1 MSVLKAYR
9 FRIYPNEEQKHFFV
23 TTFGCVRFT
32 YNHLLVARQQSDGG
46 KLTPAALKKDYPFLK
61 ATDSLA
67 LANAQRNL
75 EKAFRRYYTGKSDY
89 PSLKNKSNP
98 LQSYTTNNQGQTIY
112 LSDGY
117 LKLPKLKSLVAV
129 NCHREIKG
137 KIKSATI
144 SSRNNEEFFVSF
156 LCVEEVEPLPKT
168 LKTIHLVYS
177 PDKLLESS
185 EYKPPTLCNQEQ
197 LLDKIDRAQ
206 RKLKVRGKSARKR
219 RVPLAY
225 AKNYQKQKEKL
236 SRLQLSCREK
246 KENYFDQVSYA
257 IVGQFDFIHVTK
269 ELLFETLPD
278 QPLYFSKADWQIFLK
293 KLEYKAEWYGKE
305 LTYV

>member
-32 YNHLLVARQQSDGG
+32 YNHLLVARQQLDGG

-98 LQSYTTNNQGQTIY
+98 LQSYTTNNQGQTIC

-137 KIKSATI
+137 TIKSATI

-206 RKLKVRGKSARKR
+206 RKLKVRGKIARKR

-257 IVGQFDFIHVTK
+257 VVRQFDFIHVTK

-293 KLEYKAEWYGKE
+293 KLEYKAEWYGQE

>member
-32 YNHLLVARQQSDGG
+32 YNHLLVARQQLDGG

-137 KIKSATI
+137 TIKSATI

-257 IVGQFDFIHVTK
+257 IVRQFDFIHVTK

>member
-46 KLTPAALKKDYPFLK
+46 ILTPAALKKDYPFLK

-206 RKLKVRGKSARKR
+206 RKLKVRGKIARKR

-257 IVGQFDFIHVTK
+257 IVRQFDFIHVTK

>member
-98 LQSYTTNNQGQTIY
+98 LQSYTTNNQGQTIC

-137 KIKSATI
+137 TIKSATI

-206 RKLKVRGKSARKR
+206 RKLKVRGKIARKR

-257 IVGQFDFIHVTK
+257 IVR
-269 ELLFETLPD
+269 
-278 QPLYFSKADWQIFLK
+278 
-293 KLEYKAEWYGKE
+293 
-305 LTYV
+305 

>member
-32 YNHLLVARQQSDGG
+32 YNHLLVARQQLDGG

-98 LQSYTTNNQGQTIY
+98 LQSYTTNNQGQTIC

-137 KIKSATI
+137 TIKSATI

-206 RKLKVRGKSARKR
+206 RKLKVRGKIARKR

-257 IVGQFDFIHVTK
+257 IVRQFDFIHVTK

>member
-9 FRIYPNEEQKHFFV
+9 FQIYPNEEQKHFFV

-32 YNHLLVARQQSDGG
+32 YNHLLMARQQSDGG

-67 LANAQRNL
+67 LSNAQRNL
-75 EKAFRRYYTGKSDY
+75 EKAFRRYFTGKSDY

-98 LQSYTTNNQGQTIY
+98 LQSYTTNNQGQTIC
-112 LSDGY
+112 LANGF

-137 KIKSATI
+137 TIKSATI

-156 LCVEEVEPLPKT
+156 LCVEEITPLPKT
-168 LKTIHLVYS
+168 SKSIHLVYS
-177 PDKLLESS
+177 SSKLLESS
-185 EYKPPTLCNQEQ
+185 EYVSPILGNQEQ
-197 LLDKIDRAQ
+197 LLDKIDKAQ
-206 RKLKVRGKSARKR
+206 RKLKVRGKIARKR

-225 AKNYQKQKEKL
+225 AKNYQKQKQKL
-236 SRLQLSCREK
+236 GRLQLSSKEK

-257 IVGQFDFIHVTK
+257 IVSQFDFISVTK
-269 ELLFETLPD
+269 EMTAEAEIT
-278 QPLYFSKADWQIFLK
+278 QPIYFSKADWQSFLK
-293 KLEYKAEWYGKE
+293 KLAYKADWYGKE
-305 LTYV
+305 MTYS

>member
-9 FRIYPNEEQKHFFV
+9 FKIYPNEEQKQFFV

-32 YNHLLVARQQSDGG
+32 YNHLLMARQQTEGG
-46 KLTPAALKKDYPFLK
+46 KLTPAALKKDYPFLRK
-61 ATDSLA
+61 TDSLA

-75 EKAFRRYYTGKSDY
+75 EKAFRRYFTGKSEY

-98 LQSYTTNNQGQTIY
+98 LQSYTTNNQGQTIC

-137 KIKSATI
+137 IIKSATI
-144 SSRNNEEFFVSF
+144 SSRNNKEFFVSI
-156 LCVEEVEPLPKT
+156 LCLEEVAEFPKT
-168 LKTIHLVYS
+168 EKQVQLSYS
-177 PDKLLESS
+177 AQELLESTAYVPTAVFNQEKLLERI
-185 EYKPPTLCNQEQ
+185 
-197 LLDKIDRAQ
+197 DKVE
-206 RKLKVRGKSARKR
+206 RKLKVRGKAARKR

-225 AKNYQKQKEKL
+225 AKNYQKQKAKL
-236 SRLQLSCREK
+236 GRLQLSCKEK

-257 IVGQFDFIHVTK
+257 LVREFDSILVEK
-269 ELLFETLPD
+269 ELPQEIP
-278 QPLYFSKADWQIFLK
+278 PGNFSKADWQVFLK
-293 KLEYKAEWYGKE
+293 KLEYKAMWYGKE
-305 LTYV
+305 VTYR